1 MICRPYRCRESS
13 LLSLDDIRC
22 DNLHG
27 LGDRLAFENV
37 EQIVLDHANLSH
49 TGDIS
54 QPMSYGYTV
63 SMVKRL
69 VDIDDDALER
79 ARRVLG
85 TGTMK
90 ETVNSALREVVDL
103 DRRRRF
109 IDRIMTSDGLD
120 LDDDEV
126 MDRAWR

>member
-1 MICRPYRCRESS
+1 
-13 LLSLDDIRC
+13 
-22 DNLHG
+22 
-27 LGDRLAFENV
+27 
-37 EQIVLDHANLSH
+37 
-49 TGDIS
+49 
-54 QPMSYGYTV
+54 
-63 SMVKRL
+63 MVKRL